1 MDAVNVWRKRIVVA
15 AIVVVV
21 LAGLAFILRSKPVP
35 VETVRAQRGVLQVT
49 VDEEGETRVR
59 ERFLVAAPVSG
70 RLQRITLD
78 PGDVVQRGVV
88 VARMNPLPLDPR
100 SLIGAQAR
108 LEAAEAAKREA
119 DAGVERARAGAEQA
133 ERDASRAA
141 TLAEQG
147 TIATEQRE
155 RAEVEA
161 TARQKGLEAAEFAA
175 RAAAYNVD
183 AARAALLAPG
193 RTSTVSVCAE
203 ESEACI
209 DLHAPIG
216 GSVLRVFEESE
227 RVVAVGAPLVE
238 IGDPKELEV
247 VIDLL
252 STDAVNVAPGDP
264 ILFEDWG
271 GGETLHGRVRLV
283 EPSGFTKIS
292 ALGVEEQRVNVIAD
306 FVDVPERLGDAFR
319 LEARIVTWEGSDVL
333 SVPSSALFRR
343 NGQWAVFTVDEGSRA
358 RVTGVEVGRANSFEV
373 EIHDGLQQGAVVIV
387 HPSDLIEEGT
397 RVEQTSNG

>member
-1 MDAVNVWRKRIVVA
+1 MDAWRKRIVVA
-15 AIVVVV
+15 AIGVVA
-21 LAGLAFILRSKPVP
+21 LGGLAFILRSKPVP
-35 VETVRAQRGVLQVT
+35 VEAVRAQRGVLQVT

-78 PGDVVQRGVV
+78 PGDAVERGAV

-119 DAGVERARAGAEQA
+119 DAGVERARAAAEQA
-133 ERDASRAA
+133 QREVARAA
-141 TLAEQG
+141 TLAAQG

-161 TARQKGLEAAEFAA
+161 TARGKELEAAEFAA
-175 RAAAYNVD
+175 RAAAFNVE

-203 ESEACI
+203 EAEACL
-209 DLHAPIG
+209 DLHAPISG
-216 GSVLRVFEESE
+216 HVLRVFEESE
-227 RVVAVGAPLVE
+227 RVVAVGTPLVE
-238 IGDPKELEV
+238 IGDPRELEV

-252 STDAVNVAPGDP
+252 STDAVNVAPGDA

-306 FVDVPERLGDAFR
+306 FVDVPKRLGDAFR
-319 LEARIVTWEGSDVL
+319 LEARIVTWEGADVL

-343 NGQWAVFTVDEGSRA
+343 NGQWAVFTVDAGSRA
-358 RVTGVEVGRANSFEV
+358 RVTGVEVGHANSFEV
-373 EIHDGLQQGAVVIV
+373 EIHDGLQEGAVVIV
-387 HPSDLIEEGT
+387 HPSDLIEDGT
-397 RVEQTSNG
+397 RVELANAG